1 MLSYPLLLLLYVMS
15 YTYMEAGPKTK
26 KKSAR
31 MIRMVWQL
39 WITRGLFAQ
48 EERSW
53 WPNSTQI
60 LLEYTWW
67 NIKRG
72 EMRKS
77 RNENQIIVDSRL
89 HIPPSALS
97 FTAMTS
103 SSHHSLLFLL
113 LLCVISWILSE
124 NNRTKS
130 RRHLMENFNYV
141 LHRHALYASHNA
153 ELSHIWEKLH
163 TMEYGV
169 NYERLF
175 TETILLPL
183 QLQHRHHVYHKKKL
197 FPRHSKA
204 EQRKVE
210 NFLGRNFPIFS
221 FIFQHFI
228 VFCFC
233 FFATFP
239 SRSSLQ

>member
-1 MLSYPLLLLLYVMS
+1 
-15 YTYMEAGPKTK
+15 
-26 KKSAR
+26 

-103 SSHHSLLFLL
+103 SSHHSLFFSYY
-113 LLCVISWILSE
+113 CVWYPGFYRKIIAQSLDDIWWRI
-124 NNRTKS
+124 
-130 RRHLMENFNYV
+130 FNYV
-141 LHRHALYASHNA
+141 LHRHAIYASHKA

-163 TMEYGV
+163 TMESIM
-169 NYERLF
+169 NDF
-175 TETILLPL
+175 LLRRYCC
-183 QLQHRHHVYHKKKL
+183 HFNFSIDIMYITKKN
-197 FPRHSKA
+197 F
-204 EQRKVE
+204 
-210 NFLGRNFPIFS
+210 FLGTQKQNREK
-221 FIFQHFI
+221 
-228 VFCFC
+228 
-233 FFATFP
+233 
-239 SRSSLQ
+239 